1 MASTPS
7 SIDQL
12 IKQVEDQAAAKN
24 KPTTTAKPTLPPGAT
39 IDDTGTYWNI
49 FGIDNRMPAGFVQ
62 YVNDKNGNLIGS
74 VSHGKYVPLIDSSA
88 AKPST
93 KSKPSILPNGT
104 EAQQEAES
112 EKQTQWQ
119 HAQQLSAIAAQQYG
133 DLQNKIHN
141 YSSGNGSPGDKKA
154 LEFSAKQYELTIQNI
169 QDAYQ
174 KSGAVQGSV
183 NLNADGTLVKGTQ
196 IVNPTNGTN
205 QVETVGDNNQLK
217 PVVTPTG
224 IGTPTT
230 GVAANQNTGGTAET
244 LDNATQNQGKVSTA
258 SSTSPNHI
266 GGFTPVS
273 QAQLDSRGLQGP
285 DIQNN
290 DQAQQDFV
298 NKYGGIAAW
307 AAATPW
313 MDNYLKQAI
322 QGNWTVDKFTQAI
335 HADANWQNVGQ
346 SMRDYDTA
354 FYGNAQAWAQQY
366 NDKLTILQNSA
377 KAQGYDP
384 SIFGNLL
391 PNNPTQTEIKA
402 AESGSSG
409 TNTFLQTWYG
419 NTPDQTT
426 TDRFV
431 AAHATVAKQA
441 DGFTP
446 EGQIASTAAGLKA
459 YAQSMGINPT
469 TLPKQW
475 TGATGQ
481 GAATGD
487 YFTSAADAIA
497 KGYTTAEGEQAMM
510 RSNAQQIY
518 KPFAQQIG
526 NGVSV
531 AQLAQPYVGAAAN
544 LLEKDPTSFTIGDY
558 TGNNGLLTKALQ
570 GDGQNPIPL
579 DQFMTQIKGTSD
591 WLGTANARN
600 SLMDTA
606 TSLLHSFGMVN

>member
-1 MASTPS
+1 
-7 SIDQL
+7 
-12 IKQVEDQAAAKN
+12 
-24 KPTTTAKPTLPPGAT
+24 
-39 IDDTGTYWNI
+39 
-49 FGIDNRMPAGFVQ
+49 
-62 YVNDKNGNLIGS
+62 
-74 VSHGKYVPLIDSSA
+74 
-88 AKPST
+88 
-93 KSKPSILPNGT
+93 
-104 EAQQEAES
+104 
-112 EKQTQWQ
+112 
-119 HAQQLSAIAAQQYG
+119 
-133 DLQNKIHN
+133 
-141 YSSGNGSPGDKKA
+141 
-154 LEFSAKQYELTIQNI
+154 
-169 QDAYQ
+169 
-174 KSGAVQGSV
+174 
-183 NLNADGTLVKGTQ
+183 
-196 IVNPTNGTN
+196 
-205 QVETVGDNNQLK
+205 
-217 PVVTPTG
+217 
-224 IGTPTT
+224 
-230 GVAANQNTGGTAET
+230 
-244 LDNATQNQGKVSTA
+244 
-258 SSTSPNHI
+258 
-266 GGFTPVS
+266 
-273 QAQLDSRGLQGP
+273 
-285 DIQNN
+285 
-290 DQAQQDFV
+290 
-298 NKYGGIAAW
+298 
-307 AAATPW
+307 

-366 NDKLTILQNSA
+366 NSKLTILQNSA

-391 PNNPTQTEIKA
+391 PNNPTQAEIKA

-570 GDGQNPIPL
+570 GDGQNSIPL